1 MANKRGKRW
10 KYSQSSSSWALKSL
24 WMVTPAMKS
33 EDFASW
39 QKNYDKPKQCAEM
52 QRYYPADKGPYR
64 QGYGLPNGHVW
75 LWELD
80 VKKVVWGRFDAFKLW
95 CWRKLLSVL
104 GKSTLNIH
112 CKDWCWSW
120 NSSILVIWCKQLTH
134 WKCPWCWER
143 LRAEGKEHV
152 RGWDGWMISLI
163 QWTWTWQTSED
174 DEGQRGLTYCSP
186 WGCKESDMTA
196 WLNNN
201 KVFCPYIFKLLWPE
215 WRKETYMTHRIFS
228 LLGWKFG

>member
-1 MANKRGKRW
+1 
-10 KYSQSSSSWALKSL
+10 
-24 WMVTPAMKS
+24 MKS

-120 NSSILVIWCKQLTH
+120 NSSILVIWCKQPTH
-134 WKCPWCWER
+134 WERPWCWEG
-143 LRAEGKEHV
+143 LRAEEGD
-152 RGWDGWMISLI
+152 RGWDGWMASWVNEHEFEESLGDSEGHGSLI
-163 QWTWTWQTSED
+163 CCRSWD
-174 DEGQRGLTYCSP
+174 
-186 WGCKESDMTA
+186 CKELEMT
-196 WLNNN
+196 
-201 KVFCPYIFKLLWPE
+201 
-215 WRKETYMTHRIFS
+215 
-228 LLGWKFG
+228 

>member
-75 LWELD
+75 L
-80 VKKVVWGRFDAFKLW
+80 
-95 CWRKLLSVL
+95 
-104 GKSTLNIH
+104 
-112 CKDWCWSW
+112 
-120 NSSILVIWCKQLTH
+120 
-134 WKCPWCWER
+134 
-143 LRAEGKEHV
+143 
-152 RGWDGWMISLI
+152 
-163 QWTWTWQTSED
+163 
-174 DEGQRGLTYCSP
+174 
-186 WGCKESDMTA
+186 
-196 WLNNN
+196 
-201 KVFCPYIFKLLWPE
+201 
-215 WRKETYMTHRIFS
+215 
-228 LLGWKFG
+228 